1 MADTPLT
8 ASSVLQDLNID
19 PQLMIDDPDEF
30 SKQVLDAGQKL
41 QAIMDGQELPA
52 ERAVRTA
59 IDAAATKAEDVAKF
73 NSFVT
78 IGNMDELSNTE
89 LVQLAAFFEHKRK
102 SILYLLE
109 ERFTDKNVLDIRS
122 KRMAAWEYKR
132 LRELYD
138 SFKNFRKFFDPDKK
152 YPILSA
158 RPGNYQSS
166 ERLFFY
172 VYKGQEYGVWAGLA
186 IRLGLN
192 GKFKNRMDFHEY
204 LEEHPELEV
213 QVIVE

>member
-1 MADTPLT
+1 MTNALA

-19 PQLMIDDPDEF
+19 PQLMIDNPDEF
-30 SKQVLDAGQKL
+30 ANQVLDAGQKL
-41 QAIMDGQELPA
+41 QAIMDGKELPA
-52 ERAVRTA
+52 ERAVRMA
-59 IDAAATKAEDVAKF
+59 IEAASTKVEDIAGQFKD
-73 NSFVT
+73 FVQ

-89 LVQLAAFFEHKRK
+89 LVQLASYLEFKRK
-102 SILYLLE
+102 AVLYTLE

-132 LRELYD
+132 LRELYE
-138 SFKNFRKFFDPDKK
+138 SFKGFRKFFDAEKK
-152 YPILSA
+152 YPLLSA
-158 RPGNYQSS
+158 RPGNYSS
-166 ERLFFY
+166 TERLFFY

-186 IRLGLN
+186 IVLGLN
-192 GKFKNRMDFHEY
+192 GKFKNRMDFHDY

>member
-1 MADTPLT
+1 MTNALA

-19 PQLMIDDPDEF
+19 PQLMLDDPDQFARE
-30 SKQVLDAGQKL
+30 VLDAGQKL

-52 ERAVRTA
+52 ERAVRAA
-59 IDAAATKAEDVAKF
+59 IDAAATKPADVAKF
-73 NSFVT
+73 NSFVQ
-78 IGNMDELSNTE
+78 IGDLEELSNSE
-89 LVQLAAFFEHKRK
+89 LVQLAAFFEQKRK
-102 SILYLLE
+102 SLLYLLE

-122 KRMAAWEYKR
+122 KRMASWEYKR
-132 LRELYD
+132 LRELYE
-138 SFKNFRKFFDPDKK
+138 SFKGFRKFFDAEKK

-158 RPGNYQSS
+158 RPGNYQSN

-172 VYKGQEYGVWAGLA
+172 VYQGQEYGVWAGLA

-192 GKFKNRMDFHEY
+192 GKFKTRMDFHEY